1 MMQTG
6 SHALFPGDKEEEEQ
20 AGGETGNG
28 QRETTGSDDNATP
41 AEVTAGQW
49 AATTLALN
57 WLFEVDE
64 LKTHI

>member
-1 MMQTG
+1 MQTG

-28 QRETTGSDDNATP
+28 LCETGSDDNATP

-57 WLFEVDE
+57 RLFEVDE